1 MLPVASKSGVA
12 PVLRDSRRSPKS
24 LVAPKAALGLSVVQ
38 SLRTD
43 ADSLEKLKLKWPKSR
58 EDLPK
63 IEIL

>member
-1 MLPVASKSGVA
+1 V
-12 PVLRDSRRSPKS
+12 
-24 LVAPKAALGLSVVQ
+24 VAPKAALGLSVVQ